1 MHALVPRKWLSP
13 KSEEWLPLW
22 GKEEAVISQGCRKN
36 FWGAGMAWAVINGC
50 VSFEFLLLYIFFI
63 HSPSFFVKKEK
74 Y

>member
-22 GKEEAVISQGCRKN
+22 GKEEAVISQGCMKN

-50 VSFEFLLLYIFFI
+50 VSFEFL
-63 HSPSFFVKKEK
+63 
-74 Y
+74 